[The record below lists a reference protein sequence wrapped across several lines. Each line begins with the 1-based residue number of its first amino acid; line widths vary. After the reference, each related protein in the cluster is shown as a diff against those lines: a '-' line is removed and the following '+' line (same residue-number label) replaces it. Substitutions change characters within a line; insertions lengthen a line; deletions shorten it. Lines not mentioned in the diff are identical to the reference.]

1 MLFMWNID
9 DSPCASKTEFLLRKR
24 YFLDKREV
32 GYNEEK
38 FDILLKHRKFLY
50 EVIERYCRSLYGYR
64 YNMILKVN
72 LLCIICKLECRSFT
86 VFAGN

>member
-9 DSPCASKTEFLLRKR
+9 DSLCASKTEFLLRKR

-32 GYNEEK
+32 GHNEEK

-50 EVIERYCRSLYGYR
+50 EVIERCRSLYGYR

-72 LLCIICKLECRSFT
+72 LLCIICKLECRSFA